1 MGYEI
6 PAEFLAK
13 TFRIE
18 GLKKKEVSTENYA
31 FNSLVLEKK
40 IVLARI
46 K

>member
-31 FNSLVLEKK
+31 FKLFNVRKK
-40 IVLARI
+40 ITS
-46 K
+46 